1 MCSNGYILYQGKCL
15 TSCPSQTYNSGST
28 CVSCDSSCLSCNS
41 TSCFQCANNYLYVL
55 LDKCYNVC
63 PDNYSPSG
71 SQCIENK
78 QPTPPTPNPPA
89 PNPPTP
95 NPPNPTPPNPNP
107 PSPPTNNKT
116 NPPVTTKSGPIVDQ
130 AILIKGEQLF
140 VNVYFNQPDVLEG
153 LNISVKLVDKQ
164 GNVLPLSPTSSIDT
178 SNNKVYFSAKLPS
191 GQDLSSFTL
200 IETKAEGKNINSTLV
215 SAQPAN
221 QLLLSSL
228 TTDTLSNMKVFGY
241 VFSVIML
248 VFVVLTKVKGHFSAE
263 EANNIILH
271 CFNFAQI
278 CYLFK
283 YSTK

>member
-1 MCSNGYILYQGKCL
+1 M
-15 TSCPSQTYNSGST
+15 
-28 CVSCDSSCLSCNS
+28 
-41 TSCFQCANNYLYVL
+41 
-55 LDKCYNVC
+55 
-63 PDNYSPSG
+63 
-71 SQCIENK
+71 
-78 QPTPPTPNPPA
+78 
-89 PNPPTP
+89 
-95 NPPNPTPPNPNP
+95 
-107 PSPPTNNKT
+107 
-116 NPPVTTKSGPIVDQ
+116 
-130 AILIKGEQLF
+130 
-140 VNVYFNQPDVLEG
+140 
-153 LNISVKLVDKQ
+153 
-164 GNVLPLSPTSSIDT
+164 LPLSPTSTIDT